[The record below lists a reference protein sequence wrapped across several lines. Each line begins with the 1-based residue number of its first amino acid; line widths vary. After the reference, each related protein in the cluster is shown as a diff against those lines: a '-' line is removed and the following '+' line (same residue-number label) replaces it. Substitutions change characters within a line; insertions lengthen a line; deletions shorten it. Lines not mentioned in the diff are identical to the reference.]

1 MDLNTDIRSRAIWH
15 RRLQRRPIPAHGLG
29 SIEIYATL
37 CCSAL
42 LISQALPRIES
53 IRDRQAVQVVAGELD
68 QQLRMARQTAITLN
82 TPVRLTLRAL
92 TGGDGHCTLMHTGD
106 PRECRCAD
114 PATGTPA
121 GCDAPA
127 RLLHASSTRLAEA
140 GATVTTLNRTLIF
153 APDHGTVTPTATFEI
168 RSRQGLRVRK
178 IINILG
184 RVRGCA
190 VTALPGWSLC
200 A

>member
-1 MDLNTDIRSRAIWH
+1 MEPNTAIRCRAVGALDRH
-15 RRLQRRPIPAHGLG
+15 GKKAARGLG
-29 SIEIYATL
+29 SIEIYASL

-42 LISQALPRIES
+42 LVSQALPRIDA

-68 QQLRMARQTAITLN
+68 QQLRMARQTAIALD

-92 TGGDGHCTLMHTGD
+92 TGGGGHCTLTHTGD
-106 PRECRCAD
+106 PQACRCAD
-114 PATGTPA
+114 PTTGAPA
-121 GCDAPA
+121 ACDAPA
-127 RLLHASSTRLAEA
+127 RLLQASSTRLAEA
-140 GATVTTLNRTLIF
+140 GATVTTVNRTLIF

-190 VTALPGWSLC
+190 VTPLPGWSTC

>member
-1 MDLNTDIRSRAIWH
+1 MDPETATLSPVVG
-15 RRLQRRPIPAHGLG
+15 QRGRPRPKPARGLG
-29 SIEIYATL
+29 SIEIYASL

-42 LISQALPRIES
+42 LVSQALPRLEAL
-53 IRDRQAVQVVAGELD
+53 RDRQAVQVVAGELD
-68 QQLRMARQTAITLN
+68 QQLRLARQTAIALDS
-82 TPVRLTLRAL
+82 PVRLTLRAL
-92 TGGDGHCTLMHTGD
+92 ADGSGHCTLMHTGD
-106 PRECRCAD
+106 PQACSCAD
-114 PATGTPA
+114 PGTGAQA

-127 RLLHASSTRLAEA
+127 RLLQSSSTRFAEA

-190 VTALPGWSLC
+190 VTPLPGWTAC